1 MEGYAARVTS
11 AVVEVS
17 SGKLRGDVKDGV
29 RVWRGIPYARVDGRF
44 RPPVSAETWSG
55 ERDATQ
61 WGAVAIQSRDPR
73 IAMMSG
79 VGEKMPMAE
88 DCLTANVFAPEGA
101 EKAPVL
107 VWIHGGAFVMGSGST
122 PLYDGRTFASKHGIV
137 VVTFN
142 YRLGLFGFMGGNWA
156 LLDQVALLE
165 WVRDNIAVFGGD
177 PADVTIVGESAG
189 ASSVAALLVMPKA
202 RGLFGKAVLQSCA
215 IGAMVPTKDDNAAI
229 AAEAGI
235 TADASIDAILAAQA
249 ALAMRRGLAAF
260 APFVDGDVVPEGPIA
275 AVREG
280 RAAQVP
286 LLLGWNRDEWK
297 LFDVFLG
304 PGSSEA
310 VKEPMRNRLG
320 AEKLD
325 AIVKAYDGKWID
337 ICGDLAFRMPAT
349 RIAEGHHAPAWLYR
363 FDWTSPAMGGALG
376 AAHGLD
382 LPFMWNKL
390 ELKPSQLLIGGDT
403 AGAQPLATAMHD
415 TWAAFV
421 KTGEPAGGGL
431 PAWPRYDREQRQTM
445 LLDRESRVVADPDR
459 ARREAWD
466 GVI

>member
-1 MEGYAARVTS
+1 MTS
-11 AVVEVS
+11 AVVETS
-17 SGKLRGDVKDGV
+17 SGKLRGLLKDGV
-29 RVWRGIPYARVDGRF
+29 RVWRGIPYAAVPERF
-44 RPPVSAETWSG
+44 RAPVSTDPWRG

-61 WGAVAIQSRDPR
+61 WGPVAIQSRDPR

-101 EKAPVL
+101 DRAPVL

-122 PLYDGRTFASKHGIV
+122 PLYDGRTFASRHGLV

-142 YRLGLFGFMGGNWA
+142 YRLGLLGFLGGNWA

-165 WVRDNIAVFGGD
+165 WVRDNIAAFGGD
-177 PADVTIVGESAG
+177 PANVTIVGESAG
-189 ASSVAALLVMPKA
+189 ASSVAALLVMPRA
-202 RGLFGKAVLQSCA
+202 RGLFVRAVLQSCA
-215 IGAMVPTKDDNAAI
+215 IGAMVPTRDDNAAMAAELGL
-229 AAEAGI
+229 AAEA
-235 TADASIDAILAAQA
+235 SIEAILAAQA
-249 ALAMRRGLAAF
+249 GLAAKRGLAAF

-275 AVREG
+275 AVRAG

-320 AEKLD
+320 DAKLD
-325 AIVKAYDGKWID
+325 EILKAYDGDWIA
-337 ICGDLAFRMPAT
+337 ICGDLAFRMPST
-349 RIAEGHHAPAWLYR
+349 RIAEGHRAPAWLYR

-403 AGAQPLATAMHD
+403 VGAQPLATAMHD

-421 KTGEPAGGGL
+421 KTGEPAGDGL
-431 PAWPRYDREQRQTM
+431 PAWPSYDAQKRATM
-445 LLDRESRVVADPDR
+445 LLDRESRVVDDPDR
-459 ARREAWD
+459 QRRVTWD

>member
-1 MEGYAARVTS
+1 MTS
-11 AVVEVS
+11 AVVEIA
-17 SGKLRGDVKDGV
+17 SGKVRGAVKDGV
-29 RVWRGIPYARVDGRF
+29 RVWRGIPYAHVPARF
-44 RPPVSAETWSG
+44 QAPVPAGTWSG
-55 ERDATQ
+55 ERDATE

-101 EKAPVL
+101 NKAPVL

-122 PLYDGRTFASKHGIV
+122 PLYDGRTFASKHGLV

-142 YRLGLFGFMGGNWA
+142 YRLGLLGFMGGNWA

-165 WVRDNIAVFGGD
+165 WVKQNIAAFGGD
-177 PADVTIVGESAG
+177 PAAVTIVGESAG
-189 ASSVAALLVMPKA
+189 ASSVSALLVMPKA
-202 RGLFGKAVLQSCA
+202 RGLFARAVLQSCA
-215 IGAMVPTKDDNAAI
+215 IGAMVPTKADNVAM
-229 AAEAGI
+229 AAEVGLA
-235 TADASIDAILAAQA
+235 TDASIDAILAAQA
-249 ALAMRRGLAAF
+249 GLAVKRGLSAF
-260 APFVDGDVVPEGPIA
+260 APFVDGDVLPEGPIA
-275 AVREG
+275 AVKEG
-280 RAAQVP
+280 RATQVP
-286 LLLGWNRDEWK
+286 LLVGWNRDEWK

-310 VKEPMRNRLG
+310 VKEPMRARLG
-320 AEKLD
+320 TEKLD

-337 ICGDLAFRMPAT
+337 ICGDLAFRMPST
-349 RIAEGHHAPAWLYR
+349 RIAEWHQAPAWLYR
-363 FDWTSPAMGGALG
+363 FDWTSTAMGGALG
-376 AAHGLD
+376 AAHGMD

-421 KTGEPAGGGL
+421 KTGEPNGGGL
-431 PAWPRYDREQRQTM
+431 PAWPRYDRERRETM

-459 ARREAWD
+459 ERRVQWD